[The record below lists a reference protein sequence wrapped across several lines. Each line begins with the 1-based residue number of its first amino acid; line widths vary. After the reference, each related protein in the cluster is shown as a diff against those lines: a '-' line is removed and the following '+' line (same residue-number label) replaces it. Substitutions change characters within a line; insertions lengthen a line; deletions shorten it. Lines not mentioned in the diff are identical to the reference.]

1 MKQHSF
7 KERTVAGASAVAF
20 STSIAAM
27 CLESNPSVYVSGV
40 VGAVVAPYA
49 TIQQEKITQCEALEQ
64 TNERLESE
72 VQQLQHENERLST
85 QVNQLESS
93 VLHLQEMSSTLDAVR
108 ETEGKTLDELE
119 QQLEQSRQI
128 FNSMQDNL
136 MGNILQNL
144 ISVVLN
150 CDKDGD
156 MVLSDEEI
164 DTIILKM
171 EGINGIDLN
180 DELLREALVQNGRSL
195 NAILDVARNA
205 LDDTVAPED
214 NIFKFI
220 NKEEE

>member
-1 MKQHSF
+1 
-7 KERTVAGASAVAF
+7 
-20 STSIAAM
+20 
-27 CLESNPSVYVSGV
+27 
-40 VGAVVAPYA
+40 
-49 TIQQEKITQCEALEQ
+49 
-64 TNERLESE
+64 
-72 VQQLQHENERLST
+72 
-85 QVNQLESS
+85 
-93 VLHLQEMSSTLDAVR
+93 MSSTLDAVR

-195 NAILDVARNA
+195 NGRNTYIMSLVVAMEIVTHACTCCLFLFCSHFGCCSQCLGRYSRA
-205 LDDTVAPED
+205 
-214 NIFKFI
+214 
-220 NKEEE
+220 

>member
-1 MKQHSF
+1 
-7 KERTVAGASAVAF
+7 
-20 STSIAAM
+20 
-27 CLESNPSVYVSGV
+27 
-40 VGAVVAPYA
+40 
-49 TIQQEKITQCEALEQ
+49 
-64 TNERLESE
+64 
-72 VQQLQHENERLST
+72 
-85 QVNQLESS
+85 
-93 VLHLQEMSSTLDAVR
+93 MSSTLDAVR

-164 DTIILKM
+164 DTIILKI

-195 NAILDVARNA
+195 NGRNTCMSCHWLYGNCHSRVLVVVVVSMFSHFGSCSQCLGRYSRA
-205 LDDTVAPED
+205 
-214 NIFKFI
+214 
-220 NKEEE
+220 

>member
-1 MKQHSF
+1 
-7 KERTVAGASAVAF
+7 
-20 STSIAAM
+20 
-27 CLESNPSVYVSGV
+27 
-40 VGAVVAPYA
+40 
-49 TIQQEKITQCEALEQ
+49 
-64 TNERLESE
+64 
-72 VQQLQHENERLST
+72 
-85 QVNQLESS
+85 
-93 VLHLQEMSSTLDAVR
+93 MSSTLDAVR

-195 NAILDVARNA
+195 NGKNTLSCHWLYGNCHSRVYLLFVSIL
-205 LDDTVAPED
+205 
-214 NIFKFI
+214 
-220 NKEEE
+220 

>member
-1 MKQHSF
+1 
-7 KERTVAGASAVAF
+7 
-20 STSIAAM
+20 
-27 CLESNPSVYVSGV
+27 
-40 VGAVVAPYA
+40 
-49 TIQQEKITQCEALEQ
+49 
-64 TNERLESE
+64 
-72 VQQLQHENERLST
+72 
-85 QVNQLESS
+85 
-93 VLHLQEMSSTLDAVR
+93 MSSTLDAVR

-195 NAILDVARNA
+195 NGRNTYIMSLMVAMEIVTHVCTCCSR
-205 LDDTVAPED
+205 
-214 NIFKFI
+214 FYF
-220 NKEEE
+220 

>member
-1 MKQHSF
+1 
-7 KERTVAGASAVAF
+7 
-20 STSIAAM
+20 
-27 CLESNPSVYVSGV
+27 
-40 VGAVVAPYA
+40 
-49 TIQQEKITQCEALEQ
+49 
-64 TNERLESE
+64 
-72 VQQLQHENERLST
+72 
-85 QVNQLESS
+85 
-93 VLHLQEMSSTLDAVR
+93 MSSTLDAVR

-195 NAILDVARNA
+195 NGRNTYIMSLMVAMEIVTHACTCCSRFYFVAILDVARNA